1 MGEVR
6 IKRVYEDADKEDGV
20 RILVDRLWPRGVSKE
35 AAALDGWL
43 KDVAPSPGLRTW
55 WKHDP
60 KRFREFADRYR
71 SELDGNPAVA
81 DLLAI
86 VRGND
91 RTSLIYAAKDLLVNH
106 ALVLRDYL
114 TGIL

>member
-35 AAALDGWL
+35 VAALDGWL

-55 WKHDP
+55 GAGLS
-60 KRFREFADRYR
+60 RVMVY
-71 SELDGNPAVA
+71 
-81 DLLAI
+81 
-86 VRGND
+86 
-91 RTSLIYAAKDLLVNH
+91 
-106 ALVLRDYL
+106 
-114 TGIL
+114 